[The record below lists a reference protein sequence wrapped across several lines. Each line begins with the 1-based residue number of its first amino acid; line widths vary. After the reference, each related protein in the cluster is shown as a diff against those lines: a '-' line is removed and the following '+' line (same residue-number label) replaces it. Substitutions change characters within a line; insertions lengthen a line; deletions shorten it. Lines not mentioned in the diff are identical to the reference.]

1 MERYTS
7 SDGVWHPL
15 CRMDHVTVMVS
26 HKAQTIR
33 VAPLYIHSFPLL
45 APHHILEA
53 EKFNLRYTS
62 PSQIIGTA
70 DKLRWYRYQHGL
82 LQREVAFLV
91 GIDRST
97 YIHYENDEVEYYPV
111 EIMKKIA
118 ALYDIPVTAL
128 LDEYNTFL
136 YHNQGKQIKEWR
148 KDLRM
153 TQREYADYLGVSFG
167 NLQNWEQNNVRMVK
181 RTWGKF
187 FRSKA

>member
-1 MERYTS
+1 
-7 SDGVWHPL
+7 
-15 CRMDHVTVMVS
+15 MDHVTIMVS

-33 VAPLYIHSFPLL
+33 VAPLYIHSFPLVV
-45 APHHILEA
+45 PHHILEA
-53 EKFNLRYTS
+53 EKFNLSYAS
-62 PSQIIGTA
+62 PSQIIETA

-82 LQREVAFLV
+82 LQREVAFLA

-118 ALYDIPVTAL
+118 ALYDIPITAL

-181 RTWGKF
+181 RTWEKF

>member
-1 MERYTS
+1 MN
-7 SDGVWHPL
+7 
-15 CRMDHVTVMVS
+15 HVTVMVS

-33 VAPLYIHSFPLL
+33 VAPLYIHSFPLVI
-45 APHHILEA
+45 PHHILEA
-53 EKFNLRYTS
+53 EKFNLRYAS
-62 PSQIIGTA
+62 PSQIIETA

-82 LQREVAFLV
+82 LQKEVALLV

-97 YIHYENDEVEYYPV
+97 YIHYENSEVEYYPV

-148 KDLRM
+148 KALRM

-181 RTWGKF
+181 RTWERF